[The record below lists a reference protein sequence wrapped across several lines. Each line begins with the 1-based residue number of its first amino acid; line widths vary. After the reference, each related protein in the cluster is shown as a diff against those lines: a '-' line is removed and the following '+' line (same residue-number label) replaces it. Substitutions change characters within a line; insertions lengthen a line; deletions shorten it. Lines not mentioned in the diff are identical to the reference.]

1 MESTPFNIDDELK
14 QEVQTIII
22 QMRRL
27 TALSGKRLEKKA
39 RQFQMT
45 LDNLID
51 DAHEAGLDKDD

>member
-1 MESTPFNIDDELK
+1 MESKPINMEQELK
-14 QEVQTIII
+14 QDVQSIIN

-39 RQFQMT
+39 RQLQMT